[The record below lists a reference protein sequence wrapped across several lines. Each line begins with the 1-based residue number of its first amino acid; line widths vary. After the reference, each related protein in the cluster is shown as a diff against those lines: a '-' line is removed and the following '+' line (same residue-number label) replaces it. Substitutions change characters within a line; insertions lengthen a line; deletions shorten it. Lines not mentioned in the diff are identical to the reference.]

1 MLAPQEDKKKETEE
15 LSRIMNQIAHARQA
29 SKRATTQAKNIL
41 RVMLGEKPLA
51 PRNQQSGDIM
61 DIFPPERKASTQPS
75 TSTAAGSA
83 AGSSNKA
90 KAAPKKKVKKNDPPL
105 GEKAI
110 VKAMKKAQDH
120 HSGKDFTF
128 LKDKDD
134 LGLQLTMIE
143 TYILSAFCSEGMPLV
158 SESKNSGGGSSVVT
172 KEWKDV
178 SGAIEVIA
186 RHQLQ
191 QSKEKITHC
200 KQALTKGTNQ
210 KLDKEK
216 IEALASNLSRAES
229 DYANREEAARLAAD
243 FTRPDDRLSKKR

>member
-1 MLAPQEDKKKETEE
+1 
-15 LSRIMNQIAHARQA
+15 
-29 SKRATTQAKNIL
+29 
-41 RVMLGEKPLA
+41 
-51 PRNQQSGDIM
+51 
-61 DIFPPERKASTQPS
+61 
-75 TSTAAGSA
+75 
-83 AGSSNKA
+83 
-90 KAAPKKKVKKNDPPL
+90 
-105 GEKAI
+105 
-110 VKAMKKAQDH
+110 MKKAQDH

-243 FTRPDDRLSKKR
+243 FTSGPDDRLSKKR